1 MIKLAIPLLHISD
14 PLLAEIFYC
23 DKLGFTKTFDY
34 RPLGVDGP
42 CYFGMMRDD
51 IRIHLSS
58 FPEDGKAG
66 NAIILI
72 VDGVDALYKEYSQKD
87 IDRLPPTNQ
96 SGEIEKC
103 ILLMQITTAFA
114 LLSGDRKIDTSS
126 K

>member
-23 DKLGFTKTFDY
+23 DKLGFTKRFDY
-34 RPLGVDGP
+34 RPFGADGP

-66 NAIILI
+66 NAVVLV
-72 VDGVDALYKEYSQKD
+72 VDDVDALYKEYSQKG
-87 IDRLPPTNQ
+87 IRIALPPTDQ
-96 SGEIEKC
+96 SWGNREMYIMDADNNS
-103 ILLMQITTAFA
+103 IRFTQW
-114 LLSGDRKIDTSS
+114 G
-126 K
+126 

>member
-34 RPLGVDGP
+34 RPFGVNGP

-66 NAIILI
+66 NAVVLV
-72 VDGVDALYKEYSQKD
+72 VDDVDALYKEYSQKD
-87 IDRLPPTNQ
+87 IMIALPPTAKV
-96 SGEIEKC
+96 GVIEKC
-103 ILLMQITTAFA
+103 ILLMQITTAFV
-114 LLSGDRKIDTSS
+114 LLNGDRKIETH
-126 K
+126 